1 MSTEQIRQTARPGD
15 WVRVHGTAH
24 RAPREGRIV
33 QIVGPPGR
41 EWFRVRWEPGVEAMF
56 VPSDGD
62 RVTHHCPHDG
72 NRA

>member
-1 MSTEQIRQTARPGD
+1 
-15 WVRVHGTAH
+15 
-24 RAPREGRIV
+24 
-33 QIVGPPGR
+33 
-41 EWFRVRWEPGVEAMF
+41 VRWEPGVEAMF